1 MRSQSIFMS
10 RRTLNRMRQV
20 VMVAGRYGFGEL
32 VARLPLPFRKPP
44 CRECA
49 ESRDLSVWAKLRKLM
64 EDLGPTTIKIGQILS
79 LRPDMVPV
87 DLCEEFKKLQEET
100 PPEPFSAVM
109 TTLGQAYPGDAWPFE
124 EIDERCIAS
133 ASLSQVHRAVKK
145 GSRDIVAVKVRRRG
159 IKDLIDADLT
169 IFRYLAELVDQRVE
183 SLKSARVPDVVEEI
197 RKTLNREIDFSNEA
211 RNMLIFNSLFKEH
224 ESVCVPGVFHELT
237 RDDVLVMDYMPGMR
251 LDQYQ
256 ADQEE
261 RKRLAEAG
269 MKSVV
274 KQMLVHGFFHADPHL
289 GNLKVVDGKLCYYDW
304 GMVGRLTPDMR
315 SALVDYMLAVV
326 NNDPELVA
334 QVALEMSVMTPP
346 GLDRQRFI
354 ADVMFVLERIHGVP
368 GKEVNLGRFVL
379 DLTTLCRSY
388 GVFLRSDYILMGR
401 ALLATEAAGRTLYP
415 DFDTMEVLRPVALEY
430 ISKRRSLIF
439 SDRPFWR
446 TLKQKLDAAASIPER
461 ASKVLDQVERGEL
474 RVHLIQEEQTR
485 QLETLRRSAYIV
497 SIGLITASLVIGSSL
512 IFVSNIGPHY
522 AELPV
527 FGLAGFVIS
536 GCLAAWVVWKL
547 LHSKAS

>member
-1 MRSQSIFMS
+1 MCALSIFMS

-20 VMVAGRYGFGEL
+20 IVVAGKYGFGEL
-32 VARLPLPFRKPP
+32 VAKIPLPFRRPP
-44 CRECA
+44 CRECQL
-49 ESRDLSVWAKLRKLM
+49 SRELPVWAKLRKLM
-64 EDLGPTTIKIGQILS
+64 EDLGPTTIKIGQVLS

-87 DLCEEFKKLQEET
+87 ALCEEFKKLQEDA
-100 PPEPFSAVM
+100 PPEPLNRVM
-109 TTLGQAYPGDAWPFE
+109 TTLHEAYPGEDWPFE
-124 EIDERCIAS
+124 DLDEQCIAS

-145 GSRDIVAVKVRRRG
+145 GSRDIVAVKVRRNG
-159 IKDLIDADLT
+159 IRDLIEADLA
-169 IFRYLAELVDQRVE
+169 IFSYLAEVVDHRVE
-183 SLKSARVPDVVEEI
+183 SLKSARIPDVVEEI
-197 RKTLNREIDFSNEA
+197 RKTLYRELDFSNEA
-211 RNMLIFNSLFKEH
+211 RNMLLFSSLFKEH
-224 ESVCVPGVFHELT
+224 ESVCVPEVHYELT
-237 RDDVLVMDYMPGMR
+237 REDILVMDYMPGVR
-251 LDQYQ
+251 LDEYQ
-256 ADQEE
+256 GDQEE
-261 RKRLAEAG
+261 RRRLAEAG
-269 MKSVV
+269 MKAVV

-289 GNLKVVDGKLCYYDW
+289 GNLKVVGDKLCYYDW

-334 QVALEMSVMTPP
+334 EVALEMSVRTPP

-415 DFDTMEVLRPVALEY
+415 DFDTLGVLRPVALEY

-446 TLKQKLDAAASIPER
+446 TLKHKLDAAASLPER
-461 ASKVLDQVERGEL
+461 AGKVLDQLERGEL
-474 RVHLIQEEQTR
+474 KVHLIQEEQSR
-485 QLETLRRSAYIV
+485 QLETLRRAAYIL
-497 SIGLITASLVIGSSL
+497 SIGLITASLVIGSSM
-512 IFVSNIGPHY
+512 IFASDIGPHY
-522 AELPV
+522 AGFPV
-527 FGLAGFVIS
+527 FGLAGFVLS
-536 GCLAAWVVWKL
+536 GCLGAWVVWKL
-547 LHSKAS
+547 LREKA

>member
-1 MRSQSIFMS
+1 
-10 RRTLNRMRQV
+10 MRQV
-20 VMVAGRYGFGEL
+20 IVVAGRYGFGEL
-32 VARLPLPFRKPP
+32 VAKIPLPFRRPP
-44 CRECA
+44 CRECP
-49 ESRDLSVWAKLRKLM
+49 ESRELSVWAKLRKLM
-64 EDLGPTTIKIGQILS
+64 EDLGPTTIKIGQVLS

-87 DLCEEFKKLQEET
+87 ALCEEFKKLQEEA
-100 PPEPFSAVM
+100 PPVPFASVM
-109 TTLGQAYPGDAWPFE
+109 ATLQQAYPGDAWPFE
-124 EIDERCIAS
+124 EVEETCLAS

-145 GSRDIVAVKVRRRG
+145 GSREILAVKVRRQG
-159 IKDLIDADLT
+159 IRDLIEADLT
-169 IFRYLAELVDQRVE
+169 IFRYLAELVDQRVD

-197 RKTLNREIDFSNEA
+197 RKTLYRELDFSNEA
-211 RNMLIFNSLFKEH
+211 RNMLLFNSLFEEH
-224 ESVCVPGVFHELT
+224 EAICVPGVFHDLT
-237 RDDVLVMDYMPGMR
+237 REDVLVMDYMPGVR

-256 ADQEE
+256 GGQEE

-269 MKSVV
+269 MKAVV
-274 KQMLVHGFFHADPHL
+274 EQMLVHGFFHADPHL
-289 GNLKVVDGKLCYYDW
+289 GNLKVVGDRLCYYDW

-334 QVALEMSVMTPP
+334 QVALDMAVSTPP

-415 DFDTMEVLRPVALEY
+415 DFDTLAVLRPVALEY

-446 TLKQKLDAAASIPER
+446 TLKHKLDAAASIPER
-461 ASKVLDQVERGEL
+461 ASKVLDQIERGDL
-474 RVHLIQEEQTR
+474 KVRLIQEEQTK
-485 QLETLRRSAYIV
+485 QLETLRRAAYIV
-497 SIGLITASLVIGSSL
+497 SIGLITASLVIGSSM
-512 IFVSNIGPHY
+512 IYVSDIGPHVFD
-522 AELPV
+522 LPV
-527 FGLAGFVIS
+527 FGLTGFVLS
-536 GCLAAWVVWKL
+536 GCLGAWVVWKL
-547 LHSKAS
+547 LR